1 MAIELVLLKISTI
14 LCKLSLIDL
23 TAKFGLMM
31 ISSTNS
37 SLLNPVDADLRILT
51 NNLKKLV
58 SARHPILGAAAEHLF
73 EAGGK
78 RIRPAIVLLVSRA
91 TMSNH
96 DLTNRHRRLA
106 EITEMI
112 HTASLVHDDV
122 VDEADLRRNV
132 ATVHSLFD
140 NRIAVLAGDFLFAQ
154 SSWYLANLDNL
165 QVVKLL
171 SEVIRDFAE
180 GEISQGL
187 NRFNVDTSIDLYLE
201 KTYYK
206 TASLIANSAKA
217 AAVLS
222 DADSQVREDLYNFGR
237 HLGLAFQIVDDIFDF
252 TASTEVLGKPA
263 GSDLASGHLTAPVLY
278 ALEEKPYL
286 EVLIEREFAEGG
298 DLAKALDLVK
308 ESNGIEKSHELAVS
322 HAHMAKE
329 SLNCLEPSEYTQTLK
344 ELTDYALNRSY

>member
-1 MAIELVLLKISTI
+1 MTSFT
-14 LCKLSLIDL
+14 
-23 TAKFGLMM
+23 T
-31 ISSTNS
+31 
-37 SLLNPVDADLRILT
+37 SLLAPVENDLQILT
-51 NNLKKLV
+51 DNLKQLI

-91 TMSNH
+91 TMPNH
-96 DLTNRHRRLA
+96 ELTHRHRRLA

-132 ATVHSLFD
+132 ETVNSLFGD
-140 NRIAVLAGDFLFAQ
+140 KIAVLAGDFLFAQ

-180 GEISQGL
+180 GEIIQSI
-187 NRFNVDTSIDLYLE
+187 NRFDIDASIDSYLD

-206 TASLIANSAKA
+206 TASLMANSAKA

-222 DADSQVREDLYNFGR
+222 DADPDVAKNLYNYGR
-237 HLGLAFQIVDDIFDF
+237 NLGLAFQIVDDILDF
-252 TASTEVLGKPA
+252 TGSTEVLGKPA
-263 GSDLASGHLTAPVLY
+263 GLDLASGKLTSPVFY
-278 ALEEKPYL
+278 ALQQEPYL
-286 EVLIEREFAEGG
+286 EILIERKF
-298 DLAKALDLVK
+298 
-308 ESNGIEKSHELAVS
+308 S
-322 HAHMAKE
+322 
-329 SLNCLEPSEYTQTLK
+329 
-344 ELTDYALNRSY
+344 